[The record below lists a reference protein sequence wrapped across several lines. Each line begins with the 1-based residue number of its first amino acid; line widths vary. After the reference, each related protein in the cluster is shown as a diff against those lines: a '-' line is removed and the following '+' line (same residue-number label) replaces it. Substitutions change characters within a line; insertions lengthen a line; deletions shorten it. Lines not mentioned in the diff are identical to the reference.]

1 MNKIRDTSAG
11 DQKDLV
17 LLTKELQRQ
26 LEDRKDA
33 NVKVQAAHACIN
45 IIGSVYR
52 TIVIWWI
59 WNQQFSPF
67 PAAHN
72 RK

>member
-1 MNKIRDTSAG
+1 MSKIRDTSAG

-33 NVKVQAAHACIN
+33 NVKVQANHA
-45 IIGSVYR
+45 
-52 TIVIWWI
+52 
-59 WNQQFSPF
+59 
-67 PAAHN
+67 
-72 RK
+72 